1 MDGLLPNTSLSH
13 YRIVSKIGL
22 GGMDEVYLAQ
32 DTKLNCKVALKIL
45 PAEAASN
52 RDRMQRFTSE
62 ATIRGLLVRLP
73 SNSSAGFRE
82 RRITL
87 SPLQAGSKSDLGSEP
102 SKIL

>member
-13 YRIVSKIGL
+13 YRIVPKIDATGI
-22 GGMDEVYLAQ
+22 DEVYLAQ
-32 DTKLNCKVALKIL
+32 DTKLDRKVALKIL
-45 PAEAASN
+45 PADVASN
-52 RDRMQRFTSE
+52 RDRMQEFTSE
-62 ATIRGLLVRLP
+62 APIGLIVRLP

-87 SPLQAGSKSDLGSEP
+87 PPLRAGSKSDLGSEP